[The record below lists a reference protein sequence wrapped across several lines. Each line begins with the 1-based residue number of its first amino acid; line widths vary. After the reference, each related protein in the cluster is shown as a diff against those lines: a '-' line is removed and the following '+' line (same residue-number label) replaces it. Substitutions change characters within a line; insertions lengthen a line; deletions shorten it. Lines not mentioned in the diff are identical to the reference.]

1 MFSQILKIIVG
12 GILAG
17 VVLFAIP
24 FLLFK
29 ALFFF
34 LFVGLLFRLFGGRRH
49 DYRRWRHY
57 NPHYNPYERRPYEG
71 KEGLRDP
78 FYQNPNNI

>member
-1 MFSQILKIIVG
+1 MFSQILRIVIG

-29 ALFFF
+29 AVFFF
-34 LFVGLLFRLFGGRRH
+34 LFVGLLFRIFGRRRYG
-49 DYRRWRHY
+49 YRSWRHY
-57 NPHYNPYERRPYEG
+57 DPHFGRYEQRPFEG
-71 KEGLRDP
+71 REGLRDP
-78 FYQNPNNI
+78 FYQNPKNI